1 MSRKN
6 LTGANRVYRIHHCTT
21 GHWFY
26 AANRDN
32 RVDLRKAQLPLLSS
46 VSSIRALFSNLNSVF
61 SVTSCSKLGRY
72 QMKYEIRDILIIAAV
87 ICSLLGNEAHP
98 CTGIRLIAEDGTVVH
113 ARTMEFAIDIHSDVI
128 MVPRGYARVG
138 TTPDGKEGLKWK
150 AKYASVGANGVGLP
164 VLFDGLN
171 EKGLAA
177 GTFYFPTSAG
187 YMPYVAADAGK
198 TIAQWEVGSWIL
210 ENFASVEEVKAN
222 IGNIVVPAVVFGGW
236 GFAPEAHYI
245 VHDASGKSIVIEY
258 VSGKLNVHDNPLG
271 VITNSPTFDWHMTNL
286 RNYLNFSMTNAPP
299 VQLGSIK
306 LLPTGQGS
314 GMLGLPGDFTPP
326 SRFVRAVAFSQ
337 SVLKSKTGDNAVLE
351 AFHILNQFD
360 IPKGAAREHEKDE
373 HGNVLADYTIWT
385 SASDLKAKRFY
396 FRTYENSQIR
406 MVDLMKMNLDAKDLV
421 KLSMKGAESI
431 KPLNP

>member
-1 MSRKN
+1 MKNQIRKT
-6 LTGANRVYRIHHCTT
+6 LIT
-21 GHWFY
+21 
-26 AANRDN
+26 AA
-32 RVDLRKAQLPLLSS
+32 A
-46 VSSIRALFSNLNSVF
+46 
-61 SVTSCSKLGRY
+61 
-72 QMKYEIRDILIIAAV
+72 
-87 ICSLLGNEAHP
+87 ICSLLTNSARA
-98 CTGIRLIAEDGTVVH
+98 CTGIRLIAEDGTVIH
-113 ARTMEFAIDIHSDVI
+113 ARTMEFAIDIHSDVL
-128 MVPRGYARVG
+128 MVPRGYARTG

-150 AKYASVGANGVGLP
+150 AKYASVGLNGVGLP

-187 YMPYVAADAGK
+187 YMPYTAADARK

-245 VHDASGKSIVIEY
+245 IHDASGKSIVIEY
-258 VSGKLNVHDNPLG
+258 VGGKLNVYDNPLG
-271 VITNSPTFDWHMTNL
+271 VLTNSPPFDWHMTNL
-286 RNYLNFSMTNAPP
+286 RNYVNFSMTNVPP
-299 VQLGSIK
+299 VQLGSVK
-306 LLPTGQGS
+306 LLPFGQGS

-337 SVLKSKTGDNAVLE
+337 SVFKPKTGDDAVLE

-373 HGNVLADYTIWT
+373 HGNILADYTIWT
-385 SASDLKAKRFY
+385 AASDLKAKRYY

-406 MVDLMKMNLDAKDLV
+406 MVDLMKMNLDAKEIA
-421 KLSMKGAESI
+421 KISMKGGESI
-431 KPLNP
+431 KSLYP